1 MSISNLVISIVVLV
15 TSNILAKRVNIDKA
29 IYIGNKVI
37 TNVLLPMLI
46 IGSFNQINLTSQFVL
61 PLINIVWVL
70 IIALIAIISCKLLK
84 YDKRMSGSLIL
95 SSCTS
100 EGGSIGVALIMII
113 QNGKYIAEFIIL
125 DIANAIMLFTFV
137 YYLGCTYGVNKKFK
151 SSVLK
156 DFLFSPIIL
165 SLIIAII
172 LNLNGVLLSN
182 NINDVINFSAQAIL
196 PLILIGIGAKFKL
209 ETNKVVFAIAFS
221 IIKIFVGLLIAMLL
235 IKSFGITSESQ
246 TAAIYIISML
256 PPSYLITVFI
266 KDNNLE
272 ESFINNII
280 PLSTII
286 SILVISCIYIL

>member
-1 MSISNLVISIVVLV
+1 MSISNLVISIIVLI
-15 TSNILAKRVNIDKA
+15 TSNILAKRINIDKV
-29 IYIGNKVI
+29 INIGNKII

-46 IGSFNQINLTSQFVL
+46 IGSFNRINLTSQLVL
-61 PLINIVWVL
+61 PLINIVWIL
-70 IIALIAIISCKLLK
+70 IIALIAIVSCKLLK
-84 YDKRMSGSLIL
+84 YDRRKSGSLIL

-137 YYLGCTYGVNKKFK
+137 YYLACTYGVDKKFK

-165 SLIIAII
+165 SLIIAVI

-182 NINDVINFSAQAIL
+182 NINNVINFSAQAIL
-196 PLILIGIGAKFKL
+196 PLILIGIGAKFRLK
-209 ETNKVVFAIAFS
+209 TNKIVFASIFS
-221 IIKIFVGLLIAMLL
+221 IVKIFVGLLIAMLL
-235 IKSFGITSESQ
+235 IKVFGITSQSQ
-246 TAAIYIISML
+246 AAAIYIISML

-272 ESFINNII
+272 ESFINNIL

-286 SILVISCIYIL
+286 SILVISCIYII